1 MSSTTKVPIS
11 DSFASLFEGFRSELN
26 AELRRQL
33 REKHQDMEESAPESV
48 CLADVLS
55 DLVLSG
61 GKRLRPALVHFGY
74 RACGGT
80 EAGAARPLAMA
91 TELLHTY
98 LLVHDDIMDNADVRR
113 GTPTAHVRFRDEHH
127 RKGRRGDPEH
137 YGTSLA
143 ILVGNLAH
151 AHAHEQFTKACEVAP
166 NETALR
172 ETFSTMEEEVIGGQ
186 LLEMKLADRQ
196 EATPET
202 LERVLQM
209 KSGRYSVK
217 RPLQLGALFAD
228 APDAQLDPL
237 SRYGRDAGAAFQ
249 LQDDLL
255 GMFGN
260 PDATGKPV
268 GDDLREGKFTF
279 LVYHTLQRS
288 GPEDRQFVRQALA
301 DDSLTD
307 DEVQRVGDVM
317 RQSGALD
324 RVRNMID
331 ERLSR
336 ARSALAG
343 ATLEAEGET
352 FLQGFISYLGDRNR

>member
-1 MSSTTKVPIS
+1 MFSANGVSTSTT
-11 DSFASLFEGFRSELN
+11 FASLFEGFRSDLN
-26 AELRRQL
+26 AELRHQL
-33 REKHQDMEESAPESV
+33 RAKHRDFEESVPEAV
-48 CLADVLS
+48 RLMDVLS

-80 EAGAARPLAMA
+80 DAKAVRPLEVA

-98 LLVHDDIMDNADVRR
+98 LLVHDDIMDNSDVRR
-113 GTPTAHVRFRDEHH
+113 GTSTAHVRFRREH
-127 RKGRRGDPEH
+127 RRTDRQGDAEH

-143 ILVGNLAH
+143 TLVGNLAH
-151 AHAHEQFTKACEVAP
+151 ALAHERFTEACQGAP
-166 NETALR
+166 NEAAIR
-172 ETFSTMEEEVIGGQ
+172 DTFSTMEEEVIGGQ
-186 LLEMKLADRQ
+186 LLEMQLEERQ
-196 EATPET
+196 EVSPET

-228 APDAQLDPL
+228 APDAQLEPL
-237 SRYGRDAGAAFQ
+237 SQYGRAAGAAFQ

-255 GMFGN
+255 GMFGD

-288 GPEDRQFVRQALA
+288 DAEDRQFVRQALGDA
-301 DDSLTD
+301 SLTD
-307 DEVQRVGDVM
+307 DEVQQVCEIM
-317 RQSGALD
+317 RRSGAVD
-324 RVRNMID
+324 RVCDMID

-336 ARSALAG
+336 ARDALAD
-343 ATLEAEGET
+343 AALEADGET
-352 FLQGFISYLGDRNR
+352 FLQGFVDYLGERNR